1 MDALETR
8 PSYTFPVVDA
18 ADVGLA
24 DTARL
29 IGESALQV
37 GRKSSAQ
44 LRMP

>member
-8 PSYTFPVVDA
+8 PAYTFPVMDA